1 MGKLRN
7 GKTRK
12 YRGFKLNNCKKL
24 VQCYTFRRRKRG
36 TITVS
41 KEGKKEMKKRNAK
54 QGRKWCKTNC
64 EHIV

>member
-12 YRGFKLNNCKKL
+12 YRGFRLNNCKKL
-24 VQCYTFRRRKRG
+24 VQCYTFRRRKEK

-41 KEGKKEMKKRNAK
+41 KEGKKEVWKKKCEA
-54 QGRKWCKTNC
+54 RKK
-64 EHIV
+64 VV